1 MRSCKTKR
9 DHAHS
14 TLFRFATAW
23 APIAGQRSFLAVR
36 VPFAFRQV
44 ILRAASCEP
53 RAKHPALR
61 GCRDHEV
68 RCQLLCQAAD
78 LVVPPGRDLPRD
90 QGKKTM
96 LKRIPS
102 ILSPELLYLIAQM
115 GHGDELVI
123 ADANFPAVT
132 NAKRLVRA
140 DGHSV
145 PAILEA
151 ILQLYPLDS
160 YVEKPA
166 AVMRRVDKPGE
177 PAPIWNEY
185 QRLLDSAEGRHIAIE
200 QVERFAFYDR
210 AKQTFGVVATGE
222 TALYGNLIIKKGVI
236 APS

>member
-1 MRSCKTKR
+1 MKCIAS
-9 DHAHS
+9 
-14 TLFRFATAW
+14 RFARPRISWCRPGENYSAIEEKT
-23 APIAGQRSFLAVR
+23 
-36 VPFAFRQV
+36 
-44 ILRAASCEP
+44 ILE
-53 RAKHPALR
+53 
-61 GCRDHEV
+61 
-68 RCQLLCQAAD
+68 
-78 LVVPPGRDLPRD
+78 
-90 QGKKTM
+90 
-96 LKRIPS
+96 RIPN

-132 NAKRLVRA
+132 NVKRLVRA

-160 YVEKPA
+160 YVGKAA

-177 PAPIWNEY
+177 PDPIWNEY
-185 QRLLDSAEGRHIAIE
+185 QRLLDSAGVRYIAIE

-222 TALYGNLIIKKGVI
+222 TALYGNLIIKKGEI